1 MQEIAVEFLFI
12 LSKRNDDLMVMQNVK
27 FEFQQN

>member
-1 MQEIAVEFLFI
+1 MQEIAVEFVYSL
-12 LSKRNDDLMVMQNVK
+12 KTNDDLMVMQNVK